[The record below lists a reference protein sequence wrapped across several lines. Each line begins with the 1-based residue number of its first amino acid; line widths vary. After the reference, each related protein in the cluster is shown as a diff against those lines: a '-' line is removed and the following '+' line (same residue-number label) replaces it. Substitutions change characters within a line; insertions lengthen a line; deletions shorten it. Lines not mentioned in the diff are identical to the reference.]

1 MPRGDQISRQ
11 WQILR
16 ILEARR
22 GGVSVPELA
31 SELQSN
37 VRTIYRDME
46 ALEIAGFPVYNEK
59 EDGVDRWKFVE
70 GYRSK
75 IPIPLELTELMA
87 LAIARDHLKAF
98 EGTVFSTSLQ
108 QAFEK
113 IRATLKP
120 EAHTFLEGL
129 SKSFRVGLTGRK
141 DYRKHRETIDLI
153 NKAVLEQKTAVIRYR
168 PMKGDEGNRR
178 IDPYYVWFMGGTI
191 YIVAYCHE
199 RKEIR
204 LYLLDRIE
212 KARLTE
218 DRFEVPADFSIEE
231 FTSGRFRVMGGEPA
245 AVQIRFDSYIAPYVK
260 ERIWHPSQQLE
271 EMKDG
276 SVMLSMNVEGL
287 AEIRSW
293 VLSFGSH
300 AEVLGPEEF
309 RKEVAEEIR
318 VARRKY
324 D

>member
-11 WQILR
+11 WQILQ

-22 GGVSVPELA
+22 AGVSVPDLALEL
-31 SELQSN
+31 ESN

-46 ALEIAGFPVYNEK
+46 AIEIAGFPIYNEK
-59 EDGVDRWKFVE
+59 EDGVERWKFVE
-70 GYRSK
+70 GYRNK
-75 IPIPLELTELMA
+75 IPIPLEMTELMA
-87 LAIARDHLKAF
+87 LAIAKDHLNAF
-98 EGTVFSTSLQ
+98 DGTVFSGSLH

-113 IRATLKP
+113 IQATLKP
-120 EAHTFLEGL
+120 EAHSFLEGL

-168 PMKGDEGNRR
+168 PMKGDEGDRR

-204 LYLLDRIE
+204 LYLLDRIA

-218 DRFEVPADFSIEE
+218 DHFKVPSDFSIEE
-231 FTSGRFRVMGGEPA
+231 FTSGRFRVMGGEPTD
-245 AVQIRFDSYIAPYVK
+245 VRIRFDSYIAPYVK
-260 ERIWHPSQQLE
+260 ERTWHPSQQLE

-276 SVMLSMNVEGL
+276 SVVLSMNVEGIE
-287 AEIRSW
+287 EIRSW

-300 AEVLGPEEF
+300 AEVMGPDRF
-309 RKEVAEEIR
+309 RKEVAVEIR
-318 VARRKY
+318 SAGKRY
-324 D
+324 L